1 MALIIIEACR
11 ESPSGLYKDY
21 LTYISLKVG
30 LLNLSFSSSSVSIL
44 LSSLYFCITN
54 PLIGMSMAGHGFQFT
69 ASSISYTQLSDMLGG
84 NPFLGKF

>member
-1 MALIIIEACR
+1 MLIGDVNR
-11 ESPSGLYKDY
+11 N

-44 LSSLYFCITN
+44 LPSLYFYIIN

-69 ASSISYTQLSDMLGG
+69 ALSILLYTQPLISDILGG
-84 NPFLGKF
+84 KPLLG